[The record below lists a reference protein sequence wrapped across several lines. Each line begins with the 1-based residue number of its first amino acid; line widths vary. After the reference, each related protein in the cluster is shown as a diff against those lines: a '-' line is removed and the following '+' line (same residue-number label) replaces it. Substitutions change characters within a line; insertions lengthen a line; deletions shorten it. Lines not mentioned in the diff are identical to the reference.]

1 MNIQFIHTADV
12 HLDRGLKG
20 LTVQGD
26 SAPELLTATRTA
38 FVRLVD
44 VAIDT
49 KVAFMIIAGDLYDSD
64 WNDFQT
70 GYFFIGEMG
79 RLQKAGI
86 RVILL
91 YGNHDAEQDMTKKL
105 ALPDNVL
112 RFDSSKPSSIPLEDL
127 KIVLH
132 GQSFRR
138 AATTDNLAAKY
149 PPPVP
154 GWVNIGVLHTALQGK
169 PPHSP
174 YAPCSL
180 DELKNKGYAYWALGH
195 VHQYEILAEDPWIV
209 FPGNLQGLHVNEP
222 GARGAVIVPI
232 DDGAV
237 GRPERLCVDVLRWT
251 TVEVDAAGAAG
262 IDQVAPL
269 IGQALRKTVGE
280 AEGRYVCC
288 RVVLTGRTAAHG
300 ELFARG
306 QQLAAE
312 VKAQAIAAAPDKLI
326 IEKIKVQTQPM
337 LSPEEIAARGDAV
350 AELQKIFDG
359 APTDQ
364 AFLESLRSDLEV
376 LVGKLPPELA
386 DQDLP
391 AVQCV
396 KEGRLFDLIATVAP
410 GVLDRVSRES

>member
-20 LTVQGD
+20 LTLQGEC
-26 SAPELLTATRTA
+26 SPELLTATRTA
-38 FVRLVD
+38 FVRLID
-44 VAIDT
+44 EAIHA
-49 KVAFMIIAGDLYDSD
+49 KVAFVVIAGDLYDTD
-64 WNDFQT
+64 WKDFQT
-70 GYFFIGEMG
+70 GYFFIGEMS
-79 RLQKAGI
+79 RLQKADI

-105 ALPDNVL
+105 SLPDNVF
-112 RFDSSKPSSIPLEDL
+112 RFDSGKPSSIKLEDL
-127 KIVLH
+127 KVVLH

-138 AATTDNLAAKY
+138 AETTDNLAVKY
-149 PPPVP
+149 PSPIS

-169 PPHSP
+169 PPHSS

-180 DELKNKGYAYWALGH
+180 DELKNKGYDYWALGH
-195 VHQYEILAEDPWIV
+195 VHQYEILSEDPWIV

-232 DDGAV
+232 DDGVV
-237 GRPERLCVDVLRWT
+237 GRPERLCVDVLRWA
-251 TVEVDAAGAAG
+251 TVEVDVTGASG

-269 IGQALRKTVGE
+269 VGQALRKIVGE
-280 AEGRYVCC
+280 AEGRYICC
-288 RVVLTGRTAAHG
+288 RVVLNGRTAAHG

-312 VKAQAIAAAPDKLI
+312 IKAQAIAAAPDKLI
-326 IEKIKVQTQPM
+326 IEKIKVQTLPI
-337 LSPEEIAARGDAV
+337 LSSEEIATRGDAV
-350 AELQKIFDG
+350 AELQKFFDS

-364 AFLESLRSDLEV
+364 AFMESLKGDFDILM
-376 LVGKLPPELA
+376 GKLPQEVI
-386 DQDLP
+386 DQDLT

-396 KEGRLFDLIATVAP
+396 KDGRLAELIASVAP
-410 GVLDRVSRES
+410 GVLDRVSRET